1 MNYEN
6 KKRFFYLNEI
16 YYDFLLLE
24 YFLPIE
30 RKTRHFKMFSFQASS
45 IHNNSSASKITNFL
59 KFLTFLLHSIP
70 FQQVQK

>member
-6 KKRFFYLNEI
+6 KKRSFYLNEI

-45 IHNNSSASKITNFL
+45 IHNNSSAKLPIFSNF
-59 KFLTFLLHSIP
+59 
-70 FQQVQK
+70 

>member
-6 KKRFFYLNEI
+6 KKRSFYLNEI

-30 RKTRHFKMFSFQASS
+30 RKTRHFKMFSFQAFC
-45 IHNNSSASKITNFL
+45 ITIVVHQKLPTFSNF
-59 KFLTFLLHSIP
+59 
-70 FQQVQK
+70 